1 MKKILVV
8 LFTIFCSTNII
19 AQILGD
25 GGKNDSIAVQDT
37 IVLPLNLPDEYR
49 RLLED
54 RRSDNINSD
63 YETMKPTRS
72 LNNFYAVGTII
83 GEANVSQTGGATY
96 QIPIEV
102 PKGVAGFQPDISI
115 SYSSQSGAGLLGY
128 GWSLNASS
136 FITRI
141 GKSYYYD
148 GMTRFIEY

>member
-63 YETMKPTRS
+63 YETMKRMFPR
-72 LNNFYAVGTII
+72 
-83 GEANVSQTGGATY
+83 Q
-96 QIPIEV
+96 EV
-102 PKGVAGFQPDISI
+102 
-115 SYSSQSGAGLLGY
+115 LLIKY
-128 GWSLNASS
+128 RL
-136 FITRI
+136 
-141 GKSYYYD
+141 KS
-148 GMTRFIEY
+148 RKE

>member
-1 MKKILVV
+1 M
-8 LFTIFCSTNII
+8 
-19 AQILGD
+19 
-25 GGKNDSIAVQDT
+25 QDT

-128 GWSLNASS
+128 GWSLNASL
-136 FITRI
+136 FYNKDWKILLL
-141 GKSYYYD
+141 
-148 GMTRFIEY
+148 